1 MKFVGYCSSVMKSF
15 GSNFASII
23 STEEKLITPETED
36 LLNLSDVKSVKMLS
50 QMLSNKT
57 VQQSSTL
64 LWIFP
69 ETTDWTLTTLKATW
83 GILKGEDLGTMSN
96 NKGLFPNFFVSPEII
111 FSRQFKRC
119 PL

>member
-1 MKFVGYCSSVMKSF
+1 MKSF

-69 ETTDWTLTTLKATW
+69 ETIGPWQHLKLPGA
-83 GILKGEDLGTMSN
+83 
-96 NKGLFPNFFVSPEII
+96 F
-111 FSRQFKRC
+111 
-119 PL
+119 